1 MRILL
6 LFSLILLLY
15 SCTTVEVAKE
25 ITKATKSIGTSMNN
39 IIQNSEKNQKE
50 LNSLDKNDKSQTIDS
65 EIADLAIEIK
75 EKEKEVKKQK
85 KGTKINFV
93 NKTPKEI
100 ELLIG
105 EPELTRIDGNSKI
118 VRFDSE
124 FCRLFLFSDLNN
136 QKDGI
141 KYFEIRN
148 KEGKLI
154 INKENI
160 QECYQNFKLT

>member
-39 IIQNSEKNQKE
+39 IIQNSEKSQKE

-65 EIADLAIEIK
+65 EIADLEIEIK
-75 EKEKEVKKQK
+75 EKEKEVRKQK
-85 KGTKINFV
+85 KETRINFV

-105 EPELTRIDGNSKI
+105 EPELIRIDGNSKI
-118 VRFDSE
+118 VRFDSK
-124 FCRLFLFSDLNN
+124 FCRLFLFSDLND
-136 QKDGI
+136 QKGEI

-160 QECYQNFKLT
+160 QKCYQNFKLT